1 MNNTENDSWSFLQCV
16 CKHSLEW
23 DSWMLASPLIAGQG
37 IHILP
42 QEVAGKVPEIQGQKN
57 YDDKGGEEAA

>member
-1 MNNTENDSWSFLQCV
+1 
-16 CKHSLEW
+16 
-23 DSWMLASPLIAGQG
+23 MLASPFIAGQG

-57 YDDKGGEEAA
+57 YDDKGWEEAA